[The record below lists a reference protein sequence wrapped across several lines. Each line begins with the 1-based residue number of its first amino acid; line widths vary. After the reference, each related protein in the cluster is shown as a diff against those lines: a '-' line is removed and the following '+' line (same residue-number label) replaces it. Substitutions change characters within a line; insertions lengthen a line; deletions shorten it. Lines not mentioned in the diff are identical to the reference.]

1 MFRIYSSSAGSGKT
15 YTLTKEYIKLALH
28 PENDSYFRHILA
40 VTFTNAA
47 AREMKERIL
56 GTLKAFSAGTR
67 PQMMLDIVSELFP
80 ATATDPE
87 LREQEL
93 IRLQERAGRIFTRI
107 LHGYSDFSVMTID
120 SFISRLVG
128 SFTDELG
135 LPFGFETR
143 LDGDLLTEAIDRLL
157 SRIGLTGEESLT
169 RILESYYLEHARDE
183 GGWGALPKQMLA
195 AASDLLNEE
204 SYLAMTRVSD
214 LTLSDWQQIRKQL
227 LATIQEK
234 ESLIREHAGKGY
246 DAITN
251 AGLTASDFFQSSRG
265 IYGYMASRTDRNAAK
280 LWEMPN
286 SYVIKT
292 VSEDKWY
299 AGKIPVATQHAIDS
313 AVPVLKDSYSSI
325 EEIRSSFGGHAFL
338 YKALAG
344 QLYSLSLLN
353 EIKREFD
360 RLLRQNNQVHISEF
374 NRRIIDIVACDP
386 IPFIFERLGEKYN
399 HILIDEFQDTSR
411 LQFANLLPLIENALS
426 GGFFNLIVGD
436 VKQAIYRF
444 RGGDMELLLRLS
456 NMQAERITEIF
467 ENAGPFTADRL
478 RLVGRSSGL
487 VRLSSNRRSYKEI
500 TTFNNDFFR
509 FLSVSGDTGG
519 LLTRE
524 VYDQYFQQETGSFTP
539 EGGHVQID
547 FFEKTGADAGAEDS
561 ADTGPEALL
570 PDWQGARVISQIRE
584 LREEGYAWRDIAIL
598 CRYKKNSAQ
607 LAVWLQQADV
617 PLISD
622 DSLLLSNSAYVK
634 LIIQLIKVIQAPDS
648 TGLKLE
654 AAISLHRTALHKV
667 IDGAAMNELAA
678 MSRTPGLASFLAYLT
693 RLGIDFSISEIYQLS
708 IYELCERITSKA
720 GLLDNPSE
728 SQYIFRFLDEV
739 LQFENTRVSHP
750 ADFLA
755 WWDMTGKSISI
766 TASADTD
773 AVRITT
779 IHKSKGLEYPVVIF
793 PYADWA
799 AAPKA
804 GSRLWVSLR
813 DIEQPEL
820 SSHGKRLV
828 SAAVPMTRKLEE
840 TPVGAQYREEVERVL
855 LENINLTYVAFTRPV
870 QRLYI
875 LAWLPAELSEGNS
888 SPAPAVNR
896 WLKTYLVH
904 IGEWNPDRTQYI
916 LAENNSAPAHQHVKS
931 TGTQFVLSSLSGS
944 KEAATLG
951 LKKNADKVF
960 DTDTF
965 AKDRDLHRKMR
976 QILIQ
981 APSSAQFD
989 ETVAKAVQSGL
1000 LRPEDRNSVI
1010 EKSGWLFKNHL
1021 VAGAFSQESLRLP
1034 PQIILKGGRIIE
1046 ADRLVKAGNGMH
1058 YVLVFSAQTPAG
1070 EDRMKSLLR
1079 NCYACGIAEA
1089 EGLLIDLETETVRH
1103 YAGAEHGQVPD
1114 RP

>member
-28 PENDSYFRHILA
+28 PENDSYYRHILA

-67 PQMMLDIVSELFP
+67 PQMMLDIVSELSP
-80 ATATDPE
+80 ATATDPG

-93 IRLQERAGRIFTRI
+93 AQLQERAGRIFTRI

-143 LDGDLLTEAIDRLL
+143 LDGDLLAEAIDRLL

-183 GGWGALPKQMLA
+183 GGWGALPKQMLS

-214 LTLSDWQQIRKQL
+214 LTLNDWQQIRKQL
-227 LATIQEK
+227 LAAVREK
-234 ESLIREHAGKGY
+234 ESLIREHAAKAH
-246 DAITN
+246 DAVLN
-251 AGLTASDFFQSSRG
+251 AGLSASDFFQSSRG
-265 IYGYMASRTDRNAAK
+265 IYGYITSRADRNTAK
-280 LWEMPN
+280 LWDLPN
-286 SYVIKT
+286 SYVVKT
-292 VSEDKWY
+292 IAEDKWY
-299 AGKIPVATQHAIDS
+299 AGKIPVAVQNAIDS
-313 AVPVLKDSYSSI
+313 VVPVLKDSYAAI

-353 EIKREFD
+353 EIKHEFD
-360 RLLRQNNQVHISEF
+360 LLLRQNNQVHISEF
-374 NRRIIDIVACDP
+374 NRRIIDIVAGDP
-386 IPFIFERLGEKYN
+386 IPFVFERLGEKYN
-399 HILIDEFQDTSR
+399 HILIDEFQDTSK

-456 NMQAERITEIF
+456 NMQAERIMDIL
-467 ENAGPFTADRL
+467 ENAGPFMADRL

-487 VRLSSNRRSYKEI
+487 VRLSANRRSFKEI
-500 TTFNNDFFR
+500 TAFNNDFFR
-509 FLSVSGDTGG
+509 FISASDDTGG
-519 LLTRE
+519 LLTSE

-547 FFEKTGADAGAEDS
+547 FFEKAAAGPGTDETTNTA
-561 ADTGPEALL
+561 AGALL
-570 PDWQGARVISQIRE
+570 PDLQGARVISLIKE
-584 LREEGYAWRDIAIL
+584 LREKGYAWRDIAIL
-598 CRYKKNSAQ
+598 CRYKKNSAR
-607 LAVWLQQADV
+607 LAVWLQQAGI

-622 DSLLLSNSAYVK
+622 DSLLLANSAYIK
-634 LIIQLIKVIQAPDS
+634 LIIRLIRVIQTPDNIS
-648 TGLKLE
+648 QRLE
-654 AAISLHRTALHKV
+654 TAISLHEIVFRKA
-667 IDGAAMNELAA
+667 IDGAAMAELVA
-678 MSRTPGLASFLAYLT
+678 MSRTPGLGSFLAYLS
-693 RLGIDFSISEIYQLS
+693 RLGIDFSISEIYRLS
-708 IYELCERITSKA
+708 IYELCEKIVSKA

-728 SQYIFRFLDEV
+728 NQYLFRFLDEV

-755 WWDMTGKSISI
+755 WWDMTGESLSI

-773 AVRITT
+773 AIRITT
-779 IHKSKGLEYPVVIF
+779 IHKSKGLEYPVVLF
-793 PYADWA
+793 PYADWT
-799 AAPKA
+799 AAPKP
-804 GSRLWVSLR
+804 GSRLWVRLE
-813 DIEQPEL
+813 DLEEPEL
-820 SSHGKRLV
+820 THDGRRLI
-828 SAAVPMTRKLEE
+828 SAAVPITRKLED
-840 TPVGAQYREEVERVL
+840 TPVEGQYFEEVRRVL

-875 LAWLPAELSEGNS
+875 LAALPADRSEGAS
-888 SPAPAVNR
+888 SPSPAVNT
-896 WLKTYLVH
+896 WLKSYLIH
-904 IGEWNPDRTQYI
+904 IGEWEADRTRYI
-916 LAENNSAPAHQHVKS
+916 LSDGSSAPAHQHIK
-931 TGTQFVLSSLSGS
+931 GPTQRFVLSSLSVS
-944 KEAATLG
+944 REAATLS

-965 AKDRDLHRKMR
+965 EKGRDLYYKMR

-981 APSSAQFD
+981 TPSSLQLED
-989 ETVAKAVQSGL
+989 TLAKNTSSGL
-1000 LRPEDRNSVI
+1000 LRPEDRKEI
-1010 EKSGWLFKNHL
+1010 LQKT
-1021 VAGAFSQESLRLP
+1021 LRLLANP
-1034 PQIILKGGRIIE
+1034 LFENILSPHSIKLNNQIILKGGEILE
-1046 ADRLVKAGNGMH
+1046 ADRFVKTKSGD
-1058 YVLVFSAQTPAG
+1058 YFLILFSSEATVPA
-1070 EDRMKSLLR
+1070 RRTQLTWLLR
-1079 NCYACGIAEA
+1079 SCSES
-1089 EGLLIDLETETVRH
+1089 GLQNISGVLADLESEAIERIS
-1103 YAGAEHGQVPD
+1103 
-1114 RP
+1114 